1 MGLARLEISNIRNLQ
16 SVRVDLNPGFNAL
29 YGANGSGKTSFL
41 EAIFILGRGTSFRT
55 KDLSR
60 VLHDSAQ
67 QFFVSGR
74 LDPSM
79 STLGVEFQASGTQ
92 FRIAGQ
98 KARGRLELAEHLP
111 LIFISPESQSLI
123 SEGPQQRR
131 RFLDWGVFHV
141 EPGFFPA
148 WRLYQRALKQ
158 RNKALGSPGVET
170 AWDMELARTSEL
182 ITQLRG
188 DYVTRLVPYVELY
201 VQKLTALEN
210 VTLSFTPGWR
220 QGQSYLEALRTSL
233 PQDREYG
240 FTRQGPH
247 RADLVVRV
255 GNRLARDTLSRGQ
268 QKLLVFALLLAQV
281 ALLNEVAAVQPV
293 IMIDELAAELDAV
306 HREQLVQVLAELEAQ
321 VFITVTERR
330 ALIGD
335 EKIPIKWFH
344 VKQGRITAAE

>member
-41 EAIFILGRGTSFRT
+41 EAIFVLGRGTSFRT

-60 VLHDSAQ
+60 VLHDGAQ
-67 QFFVSGR
+67 HFYVSGK
-74 LDPSM
+74 LDSSM
-79 STLGVEFQASGTQ
+79 SILGIEYQAGGTQ

-98 KARGRLELAEHLP
+98 KARGRLELAEYLP
-111 LIFISPESQSLI
+111 LLFISPESQTLV

-141 EPGFFPA
+141 EPGFLPA
-148 WRLYQRALKQ
+148 WQLYQRALKQ
-158 RNKALGSPGVET
+158 RNKALGTPGVET
-170 AWDMELARTSEL
+170 AWDLELARASEL
-182 ITQLRG
+182 MTQMRS
-188 DYVTRLVPYVELY
+188 DYITRLIPYVKLY
-201 VQKLTALEN
+201 VHKLLALDN
-210 VTLSFTPGWR
+210 VSLSFTPGWR
-220 QGQSYLEALRTSL
+220 QGLSYLEALRSSL
-233 PQDREYG
+233 AQDREYG

-281 ALLNEVAAVQPV
+281 ALLNEIAAVQPV
-293 IMIDELAAELDAV
+293 IMIDELAAELDAT
-306 HREQLVQVLAELEAQ
+306 HREQLMEVLAELKAQ
-321 VFITVTERR
+321 IFITVTERR
-330 ALIGD
+330 ALSDD

-344 VKQGRITAAE
+344 VEQGHINPAK